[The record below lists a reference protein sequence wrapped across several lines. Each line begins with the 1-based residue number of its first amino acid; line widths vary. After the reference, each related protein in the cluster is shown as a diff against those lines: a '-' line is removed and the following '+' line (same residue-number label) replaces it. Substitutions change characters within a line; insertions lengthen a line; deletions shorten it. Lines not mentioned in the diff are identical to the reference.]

1 MQSSQVP
8 LPMTLSYVKMK
19 DRRNINFESATGP
32 RLMCN
37 ISSDGPLVID
47 MLNGFNL
54 NFQFLLKQGIR
65 RNFSPGKKT
74 TNNRHGSNKAIISRT
89 KLTKH
94 ILDGVNVPGTPFCVV
109 IETTTNYH

>member
-1 MQSSQVP
+1 MGEPTQSAEQKADSNV
-8 LPMTLSYVKMK
+8 LKRME
-19 DRRNINFESATGP
+19 RF
-32 RLMCN
+32 
-37 ISSDGPLVID
+37 SSDGPLVID

-65 RNFSPGKKT
+65 RNFSPRKKLPPIDMV
-74 TNNRHGSNKAIISRT
+74 IISRT